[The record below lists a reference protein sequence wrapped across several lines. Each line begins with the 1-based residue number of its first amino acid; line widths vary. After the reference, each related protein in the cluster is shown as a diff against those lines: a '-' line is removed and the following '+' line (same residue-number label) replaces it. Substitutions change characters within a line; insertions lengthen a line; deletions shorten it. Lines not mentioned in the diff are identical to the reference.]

1 MIIYYNY
8 GGEGNMIEDP
18 NKYKFLRDWKK
29 FMSDNISRMYPDL
42 DEEEIDEELNQMI
55 KENCINPECE
65 IHNNYQHRKVKLN
78 LLEVVNWMD
87 RVKPIIGGF
96 GCFYKN
102 QEEEINPPAQMVDK
116 FLITRKKIKDLLK
129 VYPPD
134 SKEYADCDRNQLNE
148 KVNANS

>member
-1 MIIYYNY
+1 
-8 GGEGNMIEDP
+8 MIEDP

-78 LLEVVNWMD
+78 LLEV
-87 RVKPIIGGF
+87 KYIIAF
-96 GCFYKN
+96 FICPFSS
-102 QEEEINPPAQMVDK
+102 ISS
-116 FLITRKKIKDLLK
+116 KKSTIW
-129 VYPPD
+129 
-134 SKEYADCDRNQLNE
+134 SSNT
-148 KVNANS
+148 